1 MPRRV
6 RAVSVRYLFPQHDV
20 ANDNDADDDDGDGA
34 RGATAAAALAD
45 NDY

>member
-20 ANDNDADDDDGDGA
+20 ASDNDADDDDDDAA
-34 RGATAAAALAD
+34 RGAAAD